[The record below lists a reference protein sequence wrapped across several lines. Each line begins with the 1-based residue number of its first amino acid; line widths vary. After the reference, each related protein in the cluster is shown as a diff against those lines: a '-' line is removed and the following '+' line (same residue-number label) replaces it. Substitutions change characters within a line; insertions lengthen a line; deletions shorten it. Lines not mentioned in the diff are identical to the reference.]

1 MRAGIRVQRSRG
13 ERAPHNHR
21 VGPSLCSGIG
31 AIRDWGYQRLWLSE
45 IGALRSWRLSGLGHL
60 EARCYSLPPM
70 SGAHFALHAFGADI
84 HPGAA
89 LAHGAALAPGV
100 GRLAFNAGNS

>member
-1 MRAGIRVQRSRG
+1 MRAGIRVQRWRG

-21 VGPSLCSGIG
+21 VGPSLRSGIG
-31 AIRDWGYQRLWLSE
+31 ALRTRRFPDWGR
-45 IGALRSWRLSGLGHL
+45 L

-70 SGAHFALHAFGADI
+70 SGANFALHAFGADI

-89 LAHGAALAPGV
+89 LVPRAG
-100 GRLAFNAGNS
+100 LAFNAGNS